1 MDLFMGITPIAIR
14 IQHYYGKCKHKFS
27 YFVKI
32 YERKWKIS
40 HWCAGF

>member
-1 MDLFMGITPIAIR
+1 MDLFMGITPIAIS
-14 IQHYYGKCKHKFS
+14 IQHPYGKWKHKFS
-27 YFVKI
+27 YFVRI